1 MEEENIQENNTSETP
16 DSIESIYNDAKNTF
30 QTQSPTTQTSQ
41 QQFTP
46 TPDPVSEP
54 ENFQTVLDQN
64 TAALSKQLSDVT
76 NQLSEIKTTE
86 LVKEAKEAVSQAV
99 ESVNKVVEGDPDIV
113 EGVLTARYN
122 KDEKFKAIWDNR
134 SNNPAALEKALNV
147 IASEYKEKMS
157 IKQDPQLTEN
167 QRAINESNKNLG
179 GQASQSDDLSSKLLK
194 ANDLSF
200 DQAVRQIKRG
210 VTPTF

>member
-1 MEEENIQENNTSETP
+1 MEEENIQENNTPETP

-30 QTQSPTTQTSQ
+30 QAQSPTTQTSQ